1 MKTKIY
7 IVLLLGLLSIKS
19 NAQEQFLRFDSIQ
32 VIQGEHLATIWS
44 NTFSIHD
51 TVTCPIGGYVQ
62 VKYVVLD
69 VETSGAPFDYD
80 QFEITKFRCTINGTG
95 IASINNA
102 NASNAIGEYIC
113 RPTSFESI
121 TKTGLMYN
129 SDLNFKLYGDYYT
142 RTNYSTRNVYF
153 RYRIELH
160 HYSYE

>member
-7 IVLLLGLLSIKS
+7 IFLLLGLFSIKS

-32 VIQGEHLATIWS
+32 VIQGEHLATPSS

-51 TVTCPIGGYVQ
+51 TVTCPVGGYVQ

-69 VETSGAPFDYD
+69 VETIGSFIHADNN
-80 QFEITKFRCTINGTG
+80 EVRKFRCKVNGIS
-95 IASINNA
+95 IASIKSSSVPHA
-102 NASNAIGEYIC
+102 TALDYYSNGYETVDKI
-113 RPTSFESI
+113 
-121 TKTGLMYN
+121 GLMYDT
-129 SDLNFKLYGDYYT
+129 DLSFNIVGDYNS
-142 RTNYSTRNVYF
+142 RSTHNANSMYF

>member
-7 IVLLLGLLSIKS
+7 LVLLLGLLSIKS

-32 VIQGEHLATIWS
+32 VIQGEHLATPSS

-51 TVTCPIGGYVQ
+51 TVTCPVGGYMQ

-69 VETSGAPFDYD
+69 VETTGSYIYGADNEINQFRCKVNGIAIASIKSSSIPHATALDYYSNGYETVEKIGLMYDTDLLVNIIGDYD
-80 QFEITKFRCTINGTG
+80 Q
-95 IASINNA
+95 SSY
-102 NASNAIGEYIC
+102 SN
-113 RPTSFESI
+113 
-121 TKTGLMYN
+121 M
-129 SDLNFKLYGDYYT
+129 
-142 RTNYSTRNVYF
+142 YF